1 MKETCVRPSG
11 DMNISR
17 RLFLGSATAAWTA
30 SQVAA
35 AGKDHRLKIG
45 VTDWN
50 LKKTGDLDA
59 VALAKSL
66 GFDGVQVSLGRKPVD
81 GKLPLDNAGVQSQYV
96 ARGREQNIALA
107 GTCLDIL
114 HVNYLKNDKLGQRW
128 VADGI
133 PITKNLNA
141 GVMLLPFFGKGALET
156 AQEREYVGDVLKEI
170 AGPAERAG
178 VLLGLEDTIS
188 AEDNVRIMER
198 TKSPAV
204 RVYYDV
210 GNSNRNGFDVVK
222 EIRWL
227 GKDRICQIHLK
238 DQTYIGEGP
247 IDFAAVMKAITDI
260 GYTGFANL
268 ETSAPS
274 GSVEDDMRRNLR
286 AVHQYLAQARKAS

>member
-1 MKETCVRPSG
+1 
-11 DMNISR
+11 MNISR
-17 RLFLGSATAAWTA
+17 RVFLGAGAAGVSA
-30 SQVAA
+30 SSRLFAA
-35 AGKDHRLKIG
+35 AKESGPKVG

-50 LKKTGDLDA
+50 LKKTGDLEA

-66 GFDGVQVSLGRKPVD
+66 GFDGVQVSLGRKPVED
-81 GKLPLDNAGVQSQYV
+81 KLALDNAAIQAKYVQLAKQH
-96 ARGREQNIALA
+96 NIALA

-114 HVNYLKNDKLGQRW
+114 HVNYLKNDKLGQKW

-133 PITKNLNA
+133 PITRNLNA

-156 AQEREYVGDVLKEI
+156 AQERDYVADALKEI
-170 AGPAERAG
+170 AGQAERAG

-188 AEDNVRIMER
+188 AEDNVRLMER
-198 TKSPAV
+198 TQSPAV

-227 GKDRICQIHLK
+227 GKDRICQMHLK
-238 DQTYIGEGP
+238 DKGYIGDGP
-247 IDFAAVMKAITDI
+247 IDFTAVTRAIADI

-268 ETSAPS
+268 ETSSPS
-274 GSVEDDMRRNLR
+274 GSIEDDMRRNLK
-286 AVHQYLAQARKAS
+286 AVRDYLAHARNRS

>member
-1 MKETCVRPSG
+1 M
-11 DMNISR
+11 DISR
-17 RLFLGSATAAWTA
+17 RVFLGS
-30 SQVAA
+30 VAA
-35 AGKDHRLKIG
+35 APTATRLFAAAQAHAPKIG

-66 GFDGVQVSLGRKPVD
+66 GFDGVQVSLGRNPVN
-81 GKLPLDNAGVQSQYV
+81 GKLALDNADIQPQYI
-96 ARGREQNIALA
+96 ARAKQQNIALA

-114 HVNYLKNDKLGQRW
+114 HGNYLKNDKLGQRW

-141 GVMLLPFFGKGALET
+141 DVMLLPFFGKGALET
-156 AQEREYVGDVLKEI
+156 QQERDYVGDVLKEI
-170 AGPAERAG
+170 AGEAERAG

-204 RVYYDV
+204 LVYYDV
-210 GNSNRNGFDVVK
+210 GNSNRNGFDVPK

-227 GKDRICQIHLK
+227 GKSRICQMHLK
-238 DQTYIGEGP
+238 DKTYIGDGP
-247 IDFAAVMKAITDI
+247 IDFTAVMKAIADI
-260 GYTGFANL
+260 GYEGFANL

-274 GSVEDDMRRNLR
+274 GSIEDDMRRNLK
-286 AVHQYLAQARKAS
+286 AVREYWAKAREVR

>member
-1 MKETCVRPSG
+1 
-11 DMNISR
+11 MNISR
-17 RLFLGSATAAWTA
+17 RVFLG
-30 SQVAA
+30 VGAA
-35 AGKDHRLKIG
+35 AALTPPQLFAAKSNGPRIG

-59 VALAKSL
+59 VPLAKSL
-66 GFDGVQVSLGRKPVD
+66 GFEGVQVSLGRKPID
-81 GKLPLDNAGVQSQYV
+81 GKLALDNADIQAQYIQRAKQQS
-96 ARGREQNIALA
+96 IALA

-114 HVNYLKNDKLGQRW
+114 HVNFLKNDKLGQKW

-156 AQEREYVGDVLKEI
+156 QQERDYVGDVLKEI
-170 AGPAERAG
+170 AGEAERAG

-204 RVYYDV
+204 LVYYDV
-210 GNSNRNGFDVVK
+210 GNSNRNGFDVPK

-227 GKDRICQIHLK
+227 GKSRICQMHLK
-238 DQTYIGEGP
+238 DKTYIGDGP
-247 IDFAAVMKAITDI
+247 IDFTAVMKAIADI
-260 GYTGFANL
+260 GYEGFANL

-274 GSVEDDMRRNLR
+274 GSIEDDMRRNLK
-286 AVHQYLAQARKAS
+286 AVREYWAKARNSG